1 MKITKQNETF
11 SLADTTDV
19 FEMRGSASH
28 DVTGSLN
35 INFSVNKVGGEYLG
49 DCNYSK
55 YAESTN
61 VNLGMNCPEEVR
73 EEFTTYADSVIDF
86 VLEHFNTLV

>member
-11 SLADTTDV
+11 SLVDTTDV
-19 FEMRGSASH
+19 FEMRGSASQ
-28 DVTGSLN
+28 DVNGSLY

-49 DCNYSK
+49 DCNYNK
-55 YAESTN
+55 YADAPN
-61 VNLGMNCPEEVR
+61 VNLGVNCPEEAR

-86 VLEHFNTLV
+86 VLEHFNTLI